1 MPLVCLQVWVTARED
16 LRATVRDLC
25 TRYGNE
31 NYVFVSCPEV
41 LLGGMAQAT
50 IREISICRPR
60 VLGV

>member
-1 MPLVCLQVWVTARED
+1 MCKKYD
-16 LRATVRDLC
+16 
-25 TRYGNE
+25 NS

-60 VLGV
+60 RESGSEIEDEE